1 MPLLTEEAGLV
12 SAPTVVLFSLL
23 NETIFVS
30 EILFQ
35 DRSTINM
42 ENELQALF
50 TFLSILAA
58 AVQLHSACYKYY

>member
-35 DRSTINM
+35 DLCSPSCW
-42 ENELQALF
+42 F
-50 TFLSILAA
+50 VYHVFC
-58 AVQLHSACYKYY
+58 VC